1 MDPFTMALMGGT
13 SLLSG
18 GLSFLGSQ
26 KAAKAQEQAAQTS
39 GMYGLIA
46 QQQALAQAREMA
58 EKGAAAAGQYYGK
71 GREDVLGQAGLG
83 EAAGREFY
91 GQGVGYQQ
99 PYMGAGAGATNQLS
113 SLYGPGGEYTRQ
125 PTMEELQFD
134 PGYQFRFGQG
144 MRALN
149 AGLGASGMRGSGTA
163 LKAATQFGQD
173 MASQEYQNA
182 YNRFM
187 ANRAQAVQGLQNL
200 SGIGAASAGTASQLA
215 GQFGT
220 NLMSQR
226 FGAGSNLGSLASNAG
241 ATTAGAYT
249 GVAPTLANIASGNP
263 MGQAIENA
271 GQARASGYMGGA
283 TALSQALQS
292 IPQNYMM
299 YNMMNRYAPSTPYAG
314 FQGAPTYP

>member
-26 KAAKAQEQAAQTS
+26 SAAKAQQQAAQTS

-46 QQQALAQAREMA
+46 QQQAQAQAREMA
-58 EKGAAAAGQYYGK
+58 QRGAAAAGEYYGK

-91 GQGVGYQQ
+91 GRGVGFQE
-99 PYMGAGAGATNQLS
+99 PYMGAGAGATNQLAA
-113 SLYGPGGEYTRQ
+113 LFGPGGAYMRQ
-125 PTMEELQFD
+125 PTLEELQMD
-134 PGYQFRFGQG
+134 PGYAFRLQQGQ
-144 MRALN
+144 RAMES
-149 AGLGASGMRGSGTA
+149 ALGSSGMRGSGAA
-163 LKAATQFGQD
+163 LKAATRYGQE
-173 MASQEYQNA
+173 AGSQEYQNA

-187 ANRAQAVQGLQNL
+187 ANRAQATQGLQNL
-200 SGIGAASAGTASQLA
+200 AGVGAGAAGTASQLA

-226 FGAGSNLGSLASNAG
+226 FGAGSNLGNLASNAG

-249 GVAPTLANIASGNP
+249 GVAPTLANIASANP
-263 MGQAIENA
+263 MGQAVENMGA
-271 GQARASGYMGGA
+271 ARASGYMGGA

-314 FQGAPTYP
+314 FQGAPTFA